1 MSLRPSA
8 REPLVY
14 PTQHASSAP
23 LLSLQGVTWSTGG
36 RQILGPLSFSVEEGE
51 WVAVIGPNG
60 AGKTSL
66 LRLLTGIRSPAEGGL
81 FFGEDSYQSLQARE
95 LALRIAYVPQ
105 VRPSRLPLLVE
116 DLVLQGRFPH
126 LSRWQLAPSEE
137 DFQAVSQALETV
149 ELEAF
154 RQRPVNELSGGE
166 RQAVFIAAALAQ
178 KAPVL
183 MLDEPTT
190 HLDPRHQRD
199 IVKLLQRLRRN
210 HRPTV
215 VLATHD
221 LRLAA
226 RSDRVLALSGG
237 GILAFDEPKRVL
249 RPEVLEGLF
258 STPFDIVQLEDGV
271 APLVKF

>member
-1 MSLRPSA
+1 M
-8 REPLVY
+8 Y